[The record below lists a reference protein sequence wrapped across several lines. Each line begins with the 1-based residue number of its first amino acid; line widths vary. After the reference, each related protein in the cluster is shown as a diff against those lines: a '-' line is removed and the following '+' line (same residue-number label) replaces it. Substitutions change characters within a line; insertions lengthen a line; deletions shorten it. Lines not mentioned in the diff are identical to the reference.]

1 MNRDD
6 DPWAAFIGR
15 LGEAEMGPSSSG
27 LGQLF
32 CYPFEAADK
41 KMSST
46 DLHTLQDWMNLRRA
60 CCAPHKA
67 HARREFMEL
76 HAANKSTIAAT
87 AIDFSGQLYGI
98 EREIKELRP
107 EQEAAKQGPV
117 ARNRKGPALLIKTVK
132 PYQSRKVRSP
142 QLAMFFPSALEAEFV
157 HIPRPGTSH
166 SMRHMEPGKS
176 YRWSQHRLVV
186 GSP

>member
-46 DLHTLQDWMNLRRA
+46 DLHTLQDWMNSWGD
-60 CCAPHKA
+60 K
-67 HARREFMEL
+67 
-76 HAANKSTIAAT
+76 
-87 AIDFSGQLYGI
+87 IDQRGS
-98 EREIKELRP
+98 
-107 EQEAAKQGPV
+107 
-117 ARNRKGPALLIKTVK
+117 
-132 PYQSRKVRSP
+132 
-142 QLAMFFPSALEAEFV
+142 
-157 HIPRPGTSH
+157 RPGDYYLERICKADGYVLGNLRISKR
-166 SMRHMEPGKS
+166 MLG
-176 YRWSQHRLVV
+176 
-186 GSP
+186 